1 MAPLISSFFAILKGI
16 KMKEYIFEKIII
28 ISNINIKVEWGW
40 KENPLDSSEFIS
52 SSLEASI
59 IVWVNPNFS

>member
-1 MAPLISSFFAILKGI
+1 
-16 KMKEYIFEKIII
+16 MKEYIFEKIII

-40 KENPLDSSEFIS
+40 KENPLDSSEFVS